1 MYDVV
6 IIGAGPAGLTA
17 SIYARRNNKK
27 VLVLEGGSYGG
38 QIINTPSIDNYP
50 ALKGISGFDYS
61 VNLYNQSISFGTEYK
76 TENVISIKD
85 GNDYKEVTTN
95 KNTYKTKTIIIA
107 TGAYNRLLGVDREKE
122 LTGKGVSYCA
132 TCDGNFF
139 KGKEVAVVGGGNTA
153 VEDAIYLTNIV
164 SKVYIILRRDEFRA
178 DDRLVEELK
187 NKENVEIIYN
197 SQVVKLNGENSLE
210 SITIKDKDN
219 NTKDLNV
226 SCVFVCVGRIPQ
238 SDIFKGIID
247 LDEYGYIIAGEDCHT
262 NKEGIFVCGDV
273 RTKTLRQLVT
283 ATSDGAIA
291 ADEAIKYVNSK

>member
-27 VLVLEGGSYGG
+27 VLVLEGVSYGG